1 MVRQGVLTEIA
12 GRFGGLIGFGPLDET
27 ARRAITAKQIRALGR
42 EYGLEITAVAQDT
55 VQALTPGQ
63 DALSMRSS
71 VSVLEGVL
79 TPLFSQVS
87 PGWKVFTLSGT
98 PGQLRLLPDRQG
110 ASSSSTE
117 LLATSNL

>member
-12 GRFGGLIGFGPLDET
+12 GRFGGLIGFGPLDEA

-42 EYGLEITAVAQDT
+42 EYGLEITSVAPDT

-71 VSVLEGVL
+71 VSILEGCS
-79 TPLFSQVS
+79 PRFSLKFPRGGKPS
-87 PGWKVFTLSGT
+87 P
-98 PGQLRLLPDRQG
+98 
-110 ASSSSTE
+110 
-117 LLATSNL
+117 